1 MWLKIVRLLQIRIS
15 RKFKEFLQNEI
26 QIWWSLKISNKTWNF
41 SRKFKRTQDVEMSSR
56 SWSPMKVDQPRSN
69 HISQAF
75 HIDHLTEDEKISDI
89 YEGSHSYKNESF
101 GSQDDVVS
109 EGSEDEIDENESK
122 QEVSPRLRQKE
133 IREKL
138 RSYYDARI
146 SAAEFITK
154 DIQGLIPRAI
164 YNHY

>member
-1 MWLKIVRLLQIRIS
+1 
-15 RKFKEFLQNEI
+15 
-26 QIWWSLKISNKTWNF
+26 
-41 SRKFKRTQDVEMSSR
+41 MSSR
-56 SWSPMKVDQPRSN
+56 SWSPMKVDEPRSN

-89 YEGSHSYKNESF
+89 YQGSHSYKNESF

-109 EGSEDEIDENESK
+109 EGSEDEIDENESQ

-138 RSYYDARI
+138 RILWCTNICSRSHHKRYSGI
-146 SAAEFITK
+146 NTE
-154 DIQGLIPRAI
+154 
-164 YNHY
+164 NHL

>member
-1 MWLKIVRLLQIRIS
+1 MLLIIRIS
-15 RKFKEFLQNEI
+15 LKLKKFLRNEI
-26 QIWWSLKISNKTWNF
+26 QIWWSLKISSKIWIF
-41 SRKFKRTQDVEMSSR
+41 WIKFERTQDVEMSSR
-56 SWSPMKVDQPRSN
+56 SSWSPMIVDESRSN

-89 YEGSHSYKNESF
+89 YEGSHSNKNESF

-109 EGSEDEIDENESK
+109 EGSEDEIDENESQ

-138 RSYYDARI
+138 RGYYDAGI
-146 SAAEFITK
+146 SAAEVIRK
-154 DIQGLIPRAI
+154 DIQEFIPRTI